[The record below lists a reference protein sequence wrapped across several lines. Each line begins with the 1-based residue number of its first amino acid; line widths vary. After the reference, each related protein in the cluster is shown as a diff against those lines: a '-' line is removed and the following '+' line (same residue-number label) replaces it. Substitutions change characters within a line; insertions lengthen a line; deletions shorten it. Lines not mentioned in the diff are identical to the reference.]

1 MASPLTVTVLSFG
14 LIGLLT
20 ITFFVLSLASMVKE
34 HRTGEPTRGILPLGL
49 LILALCVL
57 VALVGGY
64 FRFQPV
70 KSITFH
76 VDRIVIG
83 IDE

>member
-1 MASPLTVTVLSFG
+1 MANPLTFAALSFG
-14 LIGLLT
+14 LLGLLT
-20 ITFFVLSLASMVKE
+20 ITFFALSLASMVKE
-34 HRTGEPTRGILPLGL
+34 YRTGEPARGIVPLGIV
-49 LILALCVL
+49 ILALCVL
-57 VALVGGY
+57 LALVGGY

-76 VDRIVIG
+76 LDRIVIG